1 MPRFADI
8 RGQDRA
14 HGLLRLAVSR
24 GRLPH
29 AYLFHGVKGVG
40 KTTTAFALAQY
51 LNCEARTEDDSC
63 GRCPSCRKIAHLQHP
78 DVHWIFP
85 MAGSLKSDKRAE
97 HIRKTTDALLEP
109 GIHAL
114 SYPGAASIGI
124 GRDIDSLAGSVGEL
138 RKQAGYGSMEAR
150 VKVFVVSEAERMTTE
165 AANSLLKILEEPPPD
180 NLLVLTTQRPRE
192 LLDTI
197 VSRCQLLRFRDLNE
211 DEIVGL
217 LAERVR
223 LGATRKTEGEPPD
236 PRAAR
241 LAAALA
247 RGSVTHAADLIGE
260 DVVELRNQALGFL
273 NLHPGDPRLHAAIKD
288 LVQQKDRAVVARII
302 DFGLLWLGDL
312 LRAAAASDVPLA
324 NRDLEK
330 QARAAAASLPV
341 EEIRRRS
348 QVLEQARAAMNGNV
362 YLPLVLHGLA
372 NGLGGEEVPEVAGW
386 RSTIGRTR

>member
-14 HGLLRLAVSR
+14 HDLLRRAVDR
-24 GRLPH
+24 DRIPH

-51 LNCEARTEDDSC
+51 LNCEARTERDSC
-63 GRCPSCRKIAHLQHP
+63 GQCPSCRKIAHLQHP

-85 MAGSLKSDKRAE
+85 MAGSLKGDKRAD
-97 HIRKTTDALLEP
+97 HIRKTTDMLLQP
-109 GIHAL
+109 GIHGL
-114 SYPGAASIGI
+114 SHPGAASIGI
-124 GRDIDSLAGSVGEL
+124 GRDSDSLLGSVGEL
-138 RKQAGYGSMEAR
+138 RKEAGYAPVEAR

-165 AANSLLKILEEPPPD
+165 AANSLLKVLEEPPPD

-197 VSRCQLLRFRDLNE
+197 VSRCQLLRFRDLSE
-211 DEIVGL
+211 DEITEL
-217 LAERVR
+217 LTERVR
-223 LGATRKTEGEPPD
+223 LGATKKTEGDPPD
-236 PRAAR
+236 PQAAR

-247 RGSVTHAADLIGE
+247 RGSLTNAADLVAE
-260 DVVELRNQALGFL
+260 DVVARRDEALGFL
-273 NLHPGDPRLHAAIKD
+273 SLPPGDPRLHAAIKD
-288 LVQQKDRAVVARII
+288 LVQQKDRTVVARMI

-312 LRAAAASDVPLA
+312 LRVESESGVPLA

-330 QARAAAASLPV
+330 QARAVAASLSV
-341 EEIRRRS
+341 AEIHRRAR
-348 QVLEQARAAMNGNV
+348 VLERARAAMNGNV

-372 NGLGGEEVPEVAGW
+372 NGLAGEEVPEVAGF
-386 RSTIGRTR
+386 RSTFGRAR